1 MLKYGGRLQ
10 HSAFAYAALIMHPQ
24 ASNLSSSL
32 RTMRLSTASKT
43 QLQSSD
49 ERSIFAPKK
58 VIILTKLTRM
68 EFERR
73 THATLNEEQLKYM
86 LARRGSDYSR
96 LLERHE
102 QHHLYLNIVEQELR
116 NAGIETRVV
125 QRFDYDKAAV
135 EWADAVFSAGGD
147 GTFLLA
153 ASRVTSSDKP
163 IIGINTDPHGS
174 EGYLCLLRKRSH
186 EHFKDALKRLLDG
199 DFRWTYRQRIRVRL
213 RGDPGRIEHVE
224 LHDQQLNIRSSDA
237 WHGMLSE
244 RRSGE
249 QNDGSAE
256 ELKDTNGEV
265 TLQELALNEVFMGES
280 LSSRVSYYELQ
291 VDDGETMKQKSSG
304 ITVCTGTGSTSWFFN
319 INKLNDQCVSD
330 LLRIIGEELSVP
342 MPYDDKQVVRHICN
356 AFNNRLIFAPDLEKM
371 AFSIR
376 DPIYNLTFRPC
387 VDRGFAS
394 KIRVRSRC
402 FDAHLVIDGGAA
414 YKFNDGAEAILE
426 VHPEDALKTV
436 IFR

>member
-1 MLKYGGRLQ
+1 MLKYCGRLQ
-10 HSAFAYAALIMHPQ
+10 HSAFAYAALMHSH
-24 ASNLSSSL
+24 ASNLTSSL

-49 ERSIFAPKK
+49 EHAIFSPKK
-58 VIILTKLTRM
+58 VIILTKLTRL

-73 THATLNEEQLKYM
+73 THATLSEEQLKYM

-102 QHHLYLNIVEQELR
+102 QHNLYLNVVEQELR

-135 EWADAVFSAGGD
+135 EWADAIFSAGGD

-153 ASRVTSSDKP
+153 ASRVTSSEKP

-174 EGYLCLLRKRSH
+174 EGYLCLLKKRSH

-244 RRSGE
+244 RRSDE

-256 ELKDTNGEV
+256 ELKDTNREV
-265 TLQELALNEVFMGES
+265 ILPELALNEVFMGES

-291 VDDGETMKQKSSG
+291 IDDSEAMKQKSSG

-330 LLRIIGEELSVP
+330 LLRIIGEELSMP
-342 MPYDDKQVVRHICN
+342 MPYDDAQVVRRICD

-371 AFSIR
+371 AFSVR
-376 DPIYNLTFRPC
+376 DPVYNLTFRPT
-387 VDRGFAS
+387 VERGFAS

-402 FDAHLVIDGGAA
+402 YDAHLVIDGGAA